1 MTDTLVRTTSEMDTR
16 PTLERA
22 GVELQHEIEQFLYYE
37 AELLDERRFDEWLEL
52 LADDLHYWMPTRG
65 NRARKEMHKEFAGPR
80 EAAFFDEDKD
90 SMVRRVRR
98 IDTGMAWAEDPPS
111 RTRHMVSNVRVLAT
125 ENENELE
132 ARCAYLLYR
141 SRLERDVE
149 IFVGARRDVL
159 RRVDEGV
166 GWQIARRTII
176 LDQATLL
183 AKNLSVFF

>member
-1 MTDTLVRTTSEMDTR
+1 MATTLSEPEA
-16 PTLERA
+16 PTVERVA
-22 GVELQHEIEQFLYYE
+22 PELQHEVEQFLYYE
-37 AELLDERRFDEWLEL
+37 AEVLDERRFDEWLEL
-52 LADDLHYWMPTRG
+52 LADDLHYWMPTRR
-65 NRARKEMHKEFAGPR
+65 NRARKDMAREFAGAR

-98 IDTGMAWAEDPPS
+98 IDSGMAWAEDPPS
-111 RTRHMVSNVRVLAT
+111 RTRHMVSNVRVLPT
-125 ENENELE
+125 EIPEEFE
-132 ARCAYLLYR
+132 VRCAYLLYR

-149 IFVGARRDVL
+149 IFVGARRDLL
-159 RRVDEGV
+159 RRVDGGV